1 MSQGSSKGWTQ
12 TFQLCERR
20 GREKVSVARREN
32 EVSKAASI
40 IRMWRKDFFISS
52 EGDRR
57 IDAVNMLP
65 QRPKMV
71 TNGIRNA
78 SM

>member
-12 TFQLCERR
+12 TFQLCERS

-32 EVSKAASI
+32 EVSKAASM
-40 IRMWRKDFFISS
+40 IRMWRKDFFISN
-52 EGDRR
+52 EADRR
-57 IDAVNMLP
+57 IDAVTMLP

>member
-1 MSQGSSKGWTQ
+1 M
-12 TFQLCERR
+12 
-20 GREKVSVARREN
+20 ARREN

-52 EGDRR
+52 EGDCR
-57 IDAVNMLP
+57 IDDVTMLP
-65 QRPKMV
+65 QRPKKV
-71 TNGIRNA
+71 TNGIKNA